1 VGVAKELAEKFN
13 KLSDSGENDYLKRK
27 GVDAHGLHFFNNG
40 SISIPA
46 RDIDELSICHAR
58 SCLHHYRCSFCTSP

>member
-1 VGVAKELAEKFN
+1 LGTCSIKAFKEEQRAEQEGVAKELAEKFN

-40 SISIPA
+40 SI
-46 RDIDELSICHAR
+46 
-58 SCLHHYRCSFCTSP
+58 